1 VLKHTLRRTIME
13 KPTNTFCGRT
23 RREFLWQAGAGFTG
37 LALAG
42 LLDRDGFFS
51 NSARAATVAGNVNP
65 LAPKSPHFQPKA
77 KSVIFLFMYGGPSHV
92 DTFDYKPELYPLDG
106 KSIQVKT
113 FGRGGHKNEGR
124 VVGPKWKFKQYGQ
137 CGKYVSELFPHFA
150 ECVDDVAFLHS
161 MTADSPIH
169 GSAMLM
175 MNSGRIL
182 SGHPCL
188 GSWVNYGLGSVNENL
203 PGFVVM
209 LDPTGGPIS
218 GAKNWSSGYMPAS
231 YQGVILRS
239 AGDPILDLKPPEGMS
254 PAMQRRLLDTLRD
267 YNEDHRVSREGYS
280 DLAARVASY
289 EMAYKMQTHAPEA
302 VDLTKE
308 SEKTQEL
315 YGLNDPKT
323 AEFGRRCLLARRLV
337 ERGVRF
343 IQLYAGGAHNDDNW
357 DAHGDLVKNH
367 NFHAGRTDKPIAGL
381 LKDLKQR
388 GLLENTLVVWGG
400 EFGRQPTAEY
410 AEGTGRDH
418 NAYGFTM
425 WMAGGGIKGGVS
437 VGETDELGASAVTD
451 RMHVRNL
458 HATILNQLG
467 VDPNRLS
474 YFYGGLDQRLV
485 GVEGAEPIRQII

>member
-1 VLKHTLRRTIME
+1 MTGD
-13 KPTNTFCGRT
+13 KPTNTFCRRT

-42 LLDRDGFFS
+42 LLDRDGFFG
-51 NSARAATVAGNVNP
+51 NRA
-65 LAPKSPHFQPKA
+65 LASTTTTLPHYAAKA

-92 DTFDYKPELYPLDG
+92 DTFDYKPQLYGLDG
-106 KSIQVKT
+106 KTIQLKT

-137 CGKYVSELFPHFA
+137 CGKYVSDLFPHLGS
-150 ECVDDVAFLHS
+150 CVDDIAFLHS

-182 SGHPCL
+182 SGNPCL
-188 GSWVNYGLGSVNENL
+188 GSWVNYGLGSVNQNL

-239 AGDPILDLKPPEGMS
+239 AGEPILDLKPPEGMT
-254 PAMQRRLLDTLRD
+254 PGMQRRLLDTLRD
-267 YNEDHRVSREGYS
+267 YNEEHRVNREGYS

-308 SEKTQEL
+308 SE
-315 YGLNDPKT
+315 
-323 AEFGRRCLLARRLV
+323 
-337 ERGVRF
+337 
-343 IQLYAGGAHNDDNW
+343 
-357 DAHGDLVKNH
+357 
-367 NFHAGRTDKPIAGL
+367 
-381 LKDLKQR
+381 
-388 GLLENTLVVWGG
+388 
-400 EFGRQPTAEY
+400 
-410 AEGTGRDH
+410 
-418 NAYGFTM
+418 
-425 WMAGGGIKGGVS
+425 
-437 VGETDELGASAVTD
+437 
-451 RMHVRNL
+451 
-458 HATILNQLG
+458 
-467 VDPNRLS
+467 
-474 YFYGGLDQRLV
+474 
-485 GVEGAEPIRQII
+485 